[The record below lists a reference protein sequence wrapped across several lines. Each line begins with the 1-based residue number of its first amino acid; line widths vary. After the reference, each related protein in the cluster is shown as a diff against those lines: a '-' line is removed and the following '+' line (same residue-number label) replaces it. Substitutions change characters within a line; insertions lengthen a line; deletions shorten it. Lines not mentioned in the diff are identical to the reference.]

1 MNFKKILEQLNLPA
15 QAKKY
20 GIPLWQYPQF
30 LFLIM
35 GIIIIGAMTL
45 TYAIGI
51 RYIEDPLLVSLSVII
66 LTFILFIFAFII
78 NQSFEKLAEASRMK
92 SELISIA
99 SHQLRTPLSN
109 LKWTADLLISGRMGH
124 FEDKQLEF
132 LKILKD
138 NSNRMAELIGN
149 LLTVSKIEDRAN
161 KIKKEKIVPQNLLME
176 VISAFT
182 PAANA
187 RKLGIKSEITK
198 GLPEILTDPP
208 QLKMVFENLL
218 DNAIRYSKDIG
229 EIKIYLGEKNNN
241 LYFEIKDQGVGIPKE
256 DQKYIFQK
264 FFRSK
269 NAMRHQTQGSGLG
282 LYIIKS
288 IIVKLGGKIGFQ
300 SEENKGSTF
309 WFTLPIFTK

>member
-1 MNFKKILEQLNLPA
+1 MPA

-20 GIPLWQYPQF
+20 GIPLWRYPQF

-35 GIIIIGAMTL
+35 GIIIIGTML
-45 TYAIGI
+45 FTYAIGSL
-51 RYIEDPLLVSLSVII
+51 YIENPLLISLIVTI
-66 LTFILFIFAFII
+66 LTFVLFIVAFII

-92 SELISIA
+92 SELIGIA
-99 SHQLRTPLSN
+99 SHQLRTPLSG
-109 LKWTADLLISGRMGH
+109 LKWAADLLLSGRMGH
-124 FEDKQLEF
+124 FEEKQLEF

-138 NSNRMAELIGN
+138 NSDRMAELIGN
-149 LLTVSKIEDRAN
+149 LLTVSKIEDGVNN
-161 KIKKEKIVPQNLLME
+161 KIKKGKTVPQELLLE
-176 VISAFT
+176 VIRAFT
-182 PAANA
+182 PVAKA
-187 RKLGIKSEITK
+187 KKIEIKSEIAK
-198 GLPEILTDPP
+198 GLPEILSDPV

-241 LYFEIKDQGVGIPKE
+241 LCFEIKDQGVGIPKE

-269 NAMRHQTQGSGLG
+269 NAMRHQTQGTGLG

-288 IIVKLGGKIGFQ
+288 IITKLGGKMGFQ
-300 SEENKGSTF
+300 SEESKGSTF
-309 WFTLPIFTK
+309 WFTLPIK